1 MLDVSCEIWE
11 VDWEVEL
18 DLAATG
24 EESDIVGTIS
34 SDFDLST
41 LTWVLC
47 TNLSC
52 SSESLFVCMPLKW
65 CKLTT
70 N

>member
-1 MLDVSCEIWE
+1 MLIDTGKLMLDVSCEIWE

-41 LTWVLC
+41 LT
-47 TNLSC
+47 
-52 SSESLFVCMPLKW
+52 
-65 CKLTT
+65 
-70 N
+70 